1 MYMSEEEKKKAKKA
15 FLALMQHPDIQLPKR
30 GGKDFLVSL
39 QQLYTLFYKE
49 LNFVTKQD
57 RDAIQDICNTIL
69 DIASL
74 TNQTLAYEKF
84 CLLMETYSQYIHII
98 DDCLPVDGYG
108 ISNRNLFRIR
118 NENENRVFSR
128 QEIFHQPIYQYQ
140 NVKAYRYN
148 VKDNPS
154 LYLSSTVHCSLKELG
169 TTMNNH
175 LIGSLFRL
183 DEDSEDALYIIDFG
197 VRPIDFIKSKKHF
210 VNGYTYRNYIFTYPL
225 LAACSFVVSKKGVD
239 TIPEYC
245 ISNLLLRWLVD
256 HHDDK
261 LCGVRYFSCH
271 NATYI
276 IEDKRECRKELDTNA
291 SFTKL
296 FMNYVFPIEKDA
308 KKMDAYSTKL
318 TRNFFVNKPKL
329 SCDCVDI
336 RDFEKNIKT
345 DNRSLK
351 KINIKQRVR

>member
-1 MYMSEEEKKKAKKA
+1 MYVTEEEKKKAKKA
-15 FLALMQHPDIQLPKR
+15 FLALMQDPNIQLPKR
-30 GGKDFLVSL
+30 GGKDFLASL
-39 QQLYTLFYKE
+39 QQLYMFFCKE
-49 LNFVTKQD
+49 LSFLTKQD
-57 RDAIQDICNTIL
+57 QVMIEEICQSIL
-69 DIASL
+69 EIASL

-84 CLLMETYSQYIHII
+84 CKVMEKMSKYIHII
-98 DDCLPVDGYG
+98 KDCLPVDGYG

-118 NENENRVFSR
+118 NESENRVFSR
-128 QEIFHQPIYQYQ
+128 QEIFHQPIYQYK
-140 NVKAYRYN
+140 NIKAYRYN

-169 TTMNNH
+169 SSMNNH
-175 LIGSLFRL
+175 LIGSLYRL
-183 DEDSEDALYIIDFG
+183 DDEREDALYVLEFG
-197 VRPIDFIKSKKHF
+197 VRPIDFIRSKKHF
-210 VNGYTYRNYIFTYPL
+210 VNGYTYRNYLFTYPL
-225 LAACSFVVSKKGVD
+225 LAACSFVATRKDSD

-256 HHDDK
+256 NHDDK
-261 LCGVRYFSCH
+261 LCGIRYFSCY

-276 IEDKRECRKELDTNA
+276 IEDKRECRKEIDTNA

-308 KKMDAYSTKL
+308 RKTDSYSTKL
-318 TRNFFVNKPKL
+318 VRNFLINKPKL
-329 SCDCVDI
+329 SCDCIDI

-351 KINIKQRVR
+351 KINIKQKVS